1 MDTSAQFGQARR
13 AAVRKV
19 PPGRGRLA
27 GPNPSPQRYP
37 DPSVD
42 RWAKRLVAAGRN
54 LTETYTDAIASG
66 IAPEE
71 LDFALIRLADAI
83 ARAQARQEYSG
94 QHRRNANQ
102 DDQPRLVIPD
112 APGADLCPDPSAVTT
127 PAEFMDVV
135 REYRLWAGN
144 PSLRRMQSQCGN
156 RFAASTLC
164 TALKGSELPSQDM
177 TDAIIVGCGGRP
189 EDRKA
194 FATAWRRLAFSQRHA
209 DEQARGPAPV
219 RSLYSVS

>member
-1 MDTSAQFGQARR
+1 MNTNAQFDQARR
-13 AAVRKV
+13 AAVRKA
-19 PPGRGRLA
+19 PPGRARLA
-27 GPNPSPQRYP
+27 GANTSPQRYP

-66 IAPEE
+66 VEPEE

-83 ARAQARQEYSG
+83 ARAQARQYFG

-112 APGADLCPDPSAVTT
+112 ARGSNCCPDPSAVKT
-127 PAEFMDVV
+127 PAEFMNAV
-135 REYRLWAGN
+135 RKYRLWAGN

-177 TDAIIVGCGGRP
+177 TDAIIVGCGGRQ
-189 EDRKA
+189 EDRET
-194 FATAWRRLAFSQRHA
+194 FATAWRRLAFSQHHA
-209 DEQARGPAPV
+209 DEQARVPATV
-219 RSLYSVS
+219 RSLYPVS

>member
-1 MDTSAQFGQARR
+1 MDTSSQFGQARR
-13 AAVRKV
+13 AAVRKA
-19 PPGRGRLA
+19 PPGRARLA
-27 GPNPSPQRYP
+27 GANTSPQSYP

-66 IAPEE
+66 IEPEE

-102 DDQPRLVIPD
+102 DDRPRLVIPD
-112 APGADLCPDPSAVTT
+112 APGADCCPDPRAIET
-127 PAEFMDVV
+127 PAKFVDAL

-164 TALKGSELPSQDM
+164 TALRGSELPSLAM
-177 TDAIIVGCGGRP
+177 TDAIIVGCGGRE

-194 FATAWRRLAFSQRHA
+194 FATAWRRLAFSQHHA
-209 DEQARGPAPV
+209 DQQARGPATV
-219 RSLYSVS
+219 RSLYPVS